1 MKQKLTTKN
10 KFIQRTV
17 IRSRLISKFPFDSRF
32 LSQSIV
38 SSSLELL
45 FVYKLNEQCNFCQLL
60 NFKMNELTKATPFIS
75 TRKQQENN
83 SEQQIYDFMVEIRKN
98 KSLFISFF
106 SLFIE
111 SQFWALNTDEVVYI
125 LNIFMNHDTSVKFI
139 A

>member
-106 SLFIE
+106 FIIHRV
-111 SQFWALNTDEVVYI
+111 TI
-125 LNIFMNHDTSVKFI
+125 LSTQH
-139 A
+139 